1 MSSKTLT
8 APLWAESFTEE
19 VKFIPLGRLVRLRN
33 QKNDPIVETQ
43 VLSLTADRGVIRYED
58 KGAIGNNASEDIS
71 RYSIVRIGD
80 IVINSMNVI
89 IGSVGLSK
97 YDGALSPVYY
107 VLVPLENNIIDM
119 RYLAYHF
126 QIKSFQKSLIRIG
139 YGILDH
145 RMRIPWINMSAELIA
160 VPDLAKQKLIADY
173 LDSKIQ
179 IIDQLIVKRKKQIEL
194 VEEILSSKLSEL
206 FLNISEEDQRIR
218 LRRLIADERLGIW
231 GDDAGVDS
239 VDVLVARVA
248 DFNRKIFKLNAVET
262 LRSVELNQFLNRR
275 VKKGDILLERSGGGE
290 KSPVGCA
297 VFVTEDIPNLVS
309 SNFVSRIRAI
319 GDVNPEY
326 LSLVFIALYVSGMQ
340 RPHSSQ
346 TTGIQNLDTESYFQV
361 EIPDRELFQ
370 QEGLATTGRQLLDK
384 TAAVIDRLEKS
395 IVTLQNFKDSL
406 ITFAVSQA
414 FDGSKEGVIQNA

>member
-1 MSSKTLT
+1 VSSKTLT

-160 VPDLAKQKLIADY
+160 VPDLAKQVLIADY

-179 IIDQLIVKRKKQIEL
+179 IINQLIVKRKKQIEL
-194 VEEILSSKLSEL
+194 AEEVLSSKLSEL

-231 GDDAGVDS
+231 GEDAGVDS

-326 LSLVFIALYVSGMQ
+326 LSLVFIAMYVSGMQ

-361 EIPDRELFQ
+361 EIPDRELFH
-370 QEGLATTGRQLLDK
+370 QEDLAKTGRQLLDK

-414 FDGSKEGVIQNA
+414 FDGSKEGVIQSA

>member
-1 MSSKTLT
+1 VSSKTLT

-160 VPDLAKQKLIADY
+160 VPDLAKQVLIADY

-194 VEEILSSKLSEL
+194 AEEILSSKLSEL

-231 GDDAGVDS
+231 GEDAGVDS

-326 LSLVFIALYVSGMQ
+326 LSLVFIAMYVSGMQ

-370 QEGLATTGRQLLDK
+370 QEDLAKTGRQLLDK

-414 FDGSKEGVIQNA
+414 FDGSKEGVIQSA

>member
-1 MSSKTLT
+1 
-8 APLWAESFTEE
+8 
-19 VKFIPLGRLVRLRN
+19 LVRLRN

>member
-160 VPDLAKQKLIADY
+160 VPDLAKQVLIADY

-194 VEEILSSKLSEL
+194 AEEILSSKLSEL

-231 GDDAGVDS
+231 GEDAGVDS

-326 LSLVFIALYVSGMQ
+326 LSLVFIAMYVSGMQ

-370 QEGLATTGRQLLDK
+370 QEDLAKTGRQLLDK

-414 FDGSKEGVIQNA
+414 FDGSKEGVIQSA

>member
-1 MSSKTLT
+1 VSSKTLT

-326 LSLVFIALYVSGMQ
+326 LSLVFIAMYVSGMQ

-361 EIPDRELFQ
+361 EIPDRELFH
-370 QEGLATTGRQLLDK
+370 QEDLAKTGRQLLDK

-414 FDGSKEGVIQNA
+414 FDGSKEGVIQSA

>member
-160 VPDLAKQKLIADY
+160 VPDLAKQVLIADY

-194 VEEILSSKLSEL
+194 AEEILSSKLSEL

-231 GDDAGVDS
+231 GEDAGVDS

-326 LSLVFIALYVSGMQ
+326 LSLVFIAMYVSGMQ

-370 QEGLATTGRQLLDK
+370 QEDLAKTGRQLLDK

-414 FDGSKEGVIQNA
+414 FEGSKEGVIQSA

>member
-1 MSSKTLT
+1 VSSKTLT

-160 VPDLAKQKLIADY
+160 VPDLAKQVLIADY

-194 VEEILSSKLSEL
+194 AEEILSSKLSEL

-231 GDDAGVDS
+231 GEDAGVDS

-326 LSLVFIALYVSGMQ
+326 LSLVFIAMYVSGMQ

-370 QEGLATTGRQLLDK
+370 QEDLAKTGRQLLDK

-414 FDGSKEGVIQNA
+414 FEGSKEGVIQSA

>member
-1 MSSKTLT
+1 VSSKTLT

>member
-1 MSSKTLT
+1 VSSKTLT
-8 APLWAESFTEE
+8 APLWAESFAEE

-361 EIPDRELFQ
+361 EIPDRELFH
-370 QEGLATTGRQLLDK
+370 QEDLAKTGRQLLDK

-414 FDGSKEGVIQNA
+414 FDGSKEGVIQSA